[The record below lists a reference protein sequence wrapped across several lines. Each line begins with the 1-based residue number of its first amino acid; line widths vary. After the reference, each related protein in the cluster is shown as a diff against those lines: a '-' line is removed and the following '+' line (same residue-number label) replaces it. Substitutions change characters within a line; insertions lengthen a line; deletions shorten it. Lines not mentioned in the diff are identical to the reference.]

1 MKIFGACKGG
11 WSSVI
16 FFIFVIHVLQG
27 KYGHKQNRKLSP
39 QSAESSSY
47 QLMAQLLSYTHEAL
61 GWQISHMTCYLS
73 CFVTNF
79 KSNAFF
85 SHCVF
90 INVLTF
96 VTVACILLNALP
108 FLSQTQASIW
118 HICLVLST
126 YVCKKARM
134 SQNIFDYYVADG
146 NQVKRIVHFFVFALG
161 HSLLKVAEGRRVE
174 TWKKYQG
181 NCCIY
186 ELLNHPKIKKSEDNH
201 SWFLSSLSCVCCH

>member
-1 MKIFGACKGG
+1 
-11 WSSVI
+11 
-16 FFIFVIHVLQG
+16 
-27 KYGHKQNRKLSP
+27 
-39 QSAESSSY
+39 
-47 QLMAQLLSYTHEAL
+47 
-61 GWQISHMTCYLS
+61 MTCYLTS
-73 CFVTNF
+73 SPTPSFHIV
-79 KSNAFF
+79 SY
-85 SHCVF
+85 F

-174 TWKKYQG
+174 T
-181 NCCIY
+181 
-186 ELLNHPKIKKSEDNH
+186 
-201 SWFLSSLSCVCCH
+201 